1 MKLFYFTP
9 LNFLERY
16 VILYNVACVYVIAFA
31 MGSFYE
37 RGKMKMMQKERYEW
51 INSWCDEADK
61 MDKRRVLLVGDSIAQ
76 GYQAIV
82 RELLKDVCYVD
93 CLTTSYAA
101 DNKLY
106 SVLVEDFAKNSDYAI
121 VHFNHGLHGVHMC
134 PRTYKSKIKNL
145 LLRLSERSKII
156 LADTTVVYREG
167 NKRQDPVW
175 RKRVN
180 ERNEIVAELVTE
192 LGCSW
197 DSLYEVSQKIRLE
210 DRASDGVH
218 YEPSG
223 YELLADS
230 VAKSILKLLK

>member
-1 MKLFYFTP
+1 M
-9 LNFLERY
+9 Y
-16 VILYNVACVYVIAFA
+16 VRFQRAVVRKYIK
-31 MGSFYE
+31 
-37 RGKMKMMQKERYEW
+37 RGKKEMMQKERFEW

-61 MDKRRVLLVGDSIAQ
+61 TDKPRVLLVGDSITY

-93 CLTTSYAA
+93 CLATSYAA

-106 SVLVEDFAKNSDYAI
+106 SVLVEDFAKNSDYKI
-121 VHFNHGLHGVHMC
+121 VHFNHGLHGVQMC

-145 LLRLSERSKII
+145 LVRLEENSKII
-156 LADTTVVYREG
+156 LADTTIAYREG

-175 RKRVN
+175 RKRIN

-192 LGCSW
+192 LGCAW
-197 DSLYEVSQKIRLE
+197 DALYEVSLHIPVE
-210 DRASDGVH
+210 DRAADGVH
-218 YEPSG
+218 YEPAG
-223 YELLADS
+223 YEILADS

>member
-1 MKLFYFTP
+1 M
-9 LNFLERY
+9 
-16 VILYNVACVYVIAFA
+16 CVFVLA
-31 MGSFYE
+31 MGSFCK
-37 RGKMKMMQKERYEW
+37 RGKMKMIQKERFEW

-61 MDKRRVLLVGDSIAQ
+61 SDKPRILLVGDSITC
-76 GYQAIV
+76 GYQSIV

-93 CLTTSYAA
+93 YLATSYAV

-106 SVLVEDFAKNSDYAI
+106 SVLVEDFARNSDYAI

-145 LLRLSERSKII
+145 LLRLSARSKII
-156 LADTTVVYREG
+156 LADTTIAYKEG

-175 RKRVN
+175 KKRVS

-192 LGCSW
+192 LGCAW
-197 DSLYEVSQKIRLE
+197 DALYEVSVKIPVE
-210 DRASDGVH
+210 DRSADGVH

-223 YELLADS
+223 YEILADS
-230 VAKSILKLLK
+230 VAKSVLRLLK